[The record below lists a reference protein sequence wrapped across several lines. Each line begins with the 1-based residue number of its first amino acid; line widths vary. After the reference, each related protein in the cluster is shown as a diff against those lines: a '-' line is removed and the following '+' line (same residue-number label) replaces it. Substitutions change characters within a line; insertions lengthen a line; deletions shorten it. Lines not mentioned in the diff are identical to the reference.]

1 MSEEIMNQ
9 LKQFETILKNC
20 ILDRFKSNLSEDKKN
35 ILMSTSY
42 LKAEELS
49 VLKSGNEIQGKI
61 LRDML
66 SSIINI
72 KSTKEFA
79 LGNGTNI
86 TLPVGEDIEKEIIEF
101 YASNIA
107 DKYKFGI
114 NPGNPNLSLAFGLIE
129 CFGDKIDNMILN
141 SNIIQMFTQP
151 SAANFAKTYTD
162 ELLKPYSTVNLESP
176 TGNVVEL
183 VDDPVKSE
191 PVNEEVDILSLTNNQ
206 ESNVTEALD
215 IIETIDLTPVEE
227 ETQVSAAPV
236 QVQPQPQT
244 QQSVISEDKYKDL
257 CMKFA
262 RNEELTPEEYN
273 MLVMSTPDLLSEDDK
288 NKLASANVDTP
299 EQTESHEVVFRGFTI
314 SAFQTYFVVLSI
326 ILLVVLGFIIL

>member
-1 MSEEIMNQ
+1 M
-9 LKQFETILKNC
+9 FKN
-20 ILDRFKSNLSEDKKN
+20 L
-35 ILMSTSY
+35 
-42 LKAEELS
+42 
-49 VLKSGNEIQGKI
+49 
-61 LRDML
+61 
-66 SSIINI
+66 
-72 KSTKEFA
+72 
-79 LGNGTNI
+79 
-86 TLPVGEDIEKEIIEF
+86 
-101 YASNIA
+101 IA
-107 DKYKFGI
+107 
-114 NPGNPNLSLAFGLIE
+114 
-129 CFGDKIDNMILN
+129 IDNMILN

-176 TGNVVEL
+176 TGKVVEL

-206 ESNVTEALD
+206 ESNVAEALD

-236 QVQPQPQT
+236 QVQPQPQPQT

-273 MLVMSTPDLLSEDDK
+273 MLVMSTPDLLHTDHLLCLRHCAK
-288 NKLASANVDTP
+288 
-299 EQTESHEVVFRGFTI
+299 QFI
-314 SAFQTYFVVLSI
+314 CI
-326 ILLVVLGFIIL
+326 I